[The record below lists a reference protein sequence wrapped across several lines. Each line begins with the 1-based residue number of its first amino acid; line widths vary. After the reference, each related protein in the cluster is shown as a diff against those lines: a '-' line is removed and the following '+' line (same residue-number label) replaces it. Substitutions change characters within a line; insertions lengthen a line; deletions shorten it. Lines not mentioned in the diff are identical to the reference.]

1 MGTMRDFGKDFPKKA
16 YTAAIYKALGPD
28 LTAELMQADSKLI
41 IDDDLVNYSFTNL
54 TFELQEKI
62 DLKKKP

>member
-1 MGTMRDFGKDFPKKA
+1 MGTIKDFGRDFPKKA
-16 YTAAIYKALGPD
+16 YTAAIYKALGTD
-28 LTAELMQADSKLI
+28 LTNELAQANCKLT
-41 IDDDLVNYSFTNL
+41 IDDDLINYSFTNL